1 MTYICNRKINLGGIA
16 QSVEQRTENP
26 CVPGSIPGA
35 TTPQKSNYESNYFF
49 FLSKIYTDHDPFL
62 IKKITEKQAVIK

>member
-1 MTYICNRKINLGGIA
+1 MLFANVNIIPTFAIGKGGIA

-35 TTPQKSNYESNYFF
+35 TTEIQTQNVVTKQVATFFYF
-49 FLSKIYTDHDPFL
+49 PW
-62 IKKITEKQAVIK
+62 

>member
-1 MTYICNRKINLGGIA
+1 MKKDKKIPAKLLQIYRNALYLHSQNSTGGIA

-35 TTPQKSNYESNYFF
+35 TT
-49 FLSKIYTDHDPFL
+49 
-62 IKKITEKQAVIK
+62 